1 MGLKKNPNLMLKKI
15 FIKTFGCQ
23 MNEYDSNR
31 IFDIVEKIGF
41 KKTDKYEDANCYLL
55 NTCHIRDKAKEKV
68 YHEIGRLKKI
78 FRSKKKPIVIVAGCV
93 AQAENQEM
101 LKREPYIDI
110 VIGPQSYHKINDA
123 ILNYLNKKKKEEE
136 TEFDTISKFNYL
148 SKIKN
153 KDSKISSFLT
163 IQEGCD
169 KFCHFCV
176 VPYTRGPEYS
186 RPFYQIINEAKELI
200 KSGAKEII
208 LLGQNVNAY
217 IYKDKNKK
225 FRLSDLLLELE
236 SFDELKRI
244 RYTTSHPKDMTDDLI
259 NVYKKSNKLMPLV
272 HLPVQ
277 SGSNKI
283 LKLMN
288 RKHTILEYLEV
299 FEKLKKINQNIEFS
313 SDFIIGYPGEN
324 NDDFKNTMELIEKIN
339 FINSYSF
346 VFSPRPGTVAADLDL
361 VDNNKSKE
369 RLEIIQKKLFEN
381 QIKKNKSL
389 ENTTV
394 NVLVEN
400 RMKDKIKLFG
410 RTEYMTSVIFD
421 GNQENIGK
429 IVQVEITSSNQNSLF
444 GKLKVD
450 YKQKVA

>member
-1 MGLKKNPNLMLKKI
+1 
-15 FIKTFGCQ
+15 

-31 IFDIVEKIGF
+31 ILDIVKKIGF
-41 KKTDKYEDANCYLL
+41 EKTDKYENANCYLL

-68 YHEIGRLKKI
+68 YHEIGRVKKI
-78 FRSKKKPIVIVAGCV
+78 FRARKKPIVIIAGCV

-110 VIGPQSYHKINDA
+110 VIGPQSYNKINEA
-123 ILNYLNKKKKEEE
+123 ILNQSRKKNKEEE

-186 RPFYQIINEAKELI
+186 RPFKQIIDEAKELVER
-200 KSGAKEII
+200 GVKEII

-217 IYKDKNKK
+217 SFKDSTRT

-236 SFDELKRI
+236 NFEQLERV
-244 RYTTSHPKDMTDDLI
+244 RYTTSHPKDMTEDLI
-259 NVYKKSNKLMPLV
+259 NFYKKSKKLMPLV

-288 RKHTILEYLEV
+288 RKHTIEEYIEV
-299 FEKLKKINQNIEFS
+299 YEKLKAINSNIEFS
-313 SDFIIGYPGEN
+313 SDFIIGYPEEN
-324 NDDFKNTMELIEKIN
+324 DEDFNSTIKLVEKIN

-346 VFSPRPGTVAADLDL
+346 IFSPRPGTVAADLNL
-361 VDNNKSKE
+361 VNKDKSKE
-369 RLEIIQKKLFEN
+369 RLEIIQKRLFNN

-389 ENTTV
+389 VSTIV
-394 NVLVEN
+394 KVLVEN
-400 RMKDKIKLFG
+400 KMKDGIKLFG

-421 GNQENIGK
+421 GNSENIGK
-429 IVQVEITSSNQNSLF
+429 VVEVEITDSNQNSLF
-444 GKLKVD
+444 GKLKDV
-450 YKQKVA
+450 YNNNKRVA

>member
-1 MGLKKNPNLMLKKI
+1 MGLKRNPNLMLKKI

-31 IFDIVEKIGF
+31 IFDSVKKIGF
-41 KKTDKYEDANCYLL
+41 EKTQKYEDANCYLL

-68 YHEIGRLKKI
+68 YHEIGRVKKI
-78 FRSKKKPIVIVAGCV
+78 FRFKKKPIVIVAGCV

-123 ILNYLNKKKKEEE
+123 IQKHISDKKKEEE
-136 TEFDTISKFNYL
+136 TDFDTISKFNYL

-153 KDSKISSFLT
+153 KNSKVSSFLT

-186 RPFYQIINEAKELI
+186 RPFNQIISEANEI
-200 KSGAKEII
+200 VQSGAKEII

-217 IYKDKNKK
+217 SYKDKNKE
-225 FRLSDLLLELE
+225 FRLSDLLLKLE
-236 SFDELKRI
+236 SFNELERI

-259 NVYKKSNKLMPLV
+259 NIYKKSNKLMPLV

-288 RKHTILEYLEV
+288 RKHTIEEYLLIY
-299 FEKLKKINQNIEFS
+299 EKLKKINPRIEFS
-313 SDFIIGYPGEN
+313 SDFIIGYPEESD
-324 NDDFKNTMELIEKIN
+324 DDFKYTMDLIEKIK
-339 FINSYSF
+339 FTHSYSF
-346 VFSPRPGTVAADLDL
+346 IFSPRPGTVAANLTM
-361 VDNNKSKE
+361 VNKNKSKE
-369 RLEIIQKKLFEN
+369 RLEMIQKKLSEN
-381 QIKKNKSL
+381 QINRNKSL
-389 ENTTV
+389 EGKIL

-400 RMKDKIKLFG
+400 KMKDGVKLFG
-410 RTEYMTSVIFD
+410 RTEYMTSVIFE
-421 GNQENIGK
+421 GNADYVGK
-429 IVQVEITSSNQNSLF
+429 IVEIEIISSNQNSLF
-444 GKLKVD
+444 GKLKED
-450 YKQKVA
+450 YKKKVA